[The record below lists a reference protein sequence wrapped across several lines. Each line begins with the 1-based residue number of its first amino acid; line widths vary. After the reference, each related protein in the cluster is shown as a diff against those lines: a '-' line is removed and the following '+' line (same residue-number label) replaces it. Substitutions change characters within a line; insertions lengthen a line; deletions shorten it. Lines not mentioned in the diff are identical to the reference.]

1 MLIRRRNLPLNCCG
15 GLVHCAQPGLNHLR
29 NYAVT
34 EQHSSNDAGDSK
46 ADAIATIIAF
56 TCLVAMAVYIVAGG

>member
-1 MLIRRRNLPLNCCG
+1 MTD
-15 GLVHCAQPGLNHLR
+15 QQS
-29 NYAVT
+29 T
-34 EQHSSNDAGDSK
+34 NDAGDSK